1 VPLRQFIVLRYF
13 CVPIILLAV
22 DNLLILLLFVDLR
35 LLFESLCSDRLRRL
49 VIFENFDQTYAASY
63 MTLHIDPV
71 RIPCAY
77 VSRAVANASLTL
89 EHLSA
94 SFLVDARDFFDA
106 RELSW
111 KWPNLTWLALTSRL
125 LVPQGPPTELDDM
138 LRAAAAAAMKMPNLE
153 TMEIWI
159 GEKGLAML
167 FKYQRAEPG
176 QPAVIT
182 LRGTWE
188 LTLRPPVIEDWD
200 SVALRHRGQGHVIV
214 KELLDAGACAKSH
227 GDAIHH
233 LKLSRPVIRPVSLR
247 QIQMEHLIREE
258 VQSQ

>member
-1 VPLRQFIVLRYF
+1 M
-13 CVPIILLAV
+13 
-22 DNLLILLLFVDLR
+22 NLG
-35 LLFESLCSDRLRRL
+35 S
-49 VIFENFDQTYAASY
+49 
-63 MTLHIDPV
+63 DPV
-71 RIPCAY
+71 RIPSSS
-77 VSRAVANASLTL
+77 VSQAVANASLTL

-94 SFLVDARDFFDA
+94 SFIVDASHFFDP

-125 LVPQGPPTELDDM
+125 LVPQERPTELDDM

-153 TMEIWI
+153 TMEIWN

-167 FKYQRAEPG
+167 FRYQRAERG

-182 LRGTWE
+182 WRGTWE
-188 LTLRPPVIEDWD
+188 LTLRPLVIQAWD

-214 KELLDAGACAKSH
+214 KELLDAGACVKSH
-227 GDAIHH
+227 GDAIRH

-247 QIQMEHLIREE
+247 QIQMEHIIREG
-258 VQSQ
+258 VQS